1 MSEIKNCLECPKD
14 KTCSSWY
21 GGSMC
26 TEAPGRRR
34 TMNLHKC
41 LLTRNDCYK
50 AGRTIVPHG
59 VMVHST
65 GANNPKVSRYVPG
78 DSVVGRNTAGN
89 HWDQTRVY
97 HYTDGTKTVGVRDT
111 SKKLER
117 TDYGSCVH
125 AFVGR
130 FADGSVGTAQTLPW
144 TMRGWHCG
152 KGSRGSGNDTHI
164 SFEICEDGLTDAS
177 YFKAVYR
184 EAVELTAMLCKEYDL
199 DPLADGVVICHAE
212 GHKRGVASN
221 HADVLH
227 WFPKHGKTREDFRAD
242 VAREMKGESDLT
254 EKEVRAI
261 VRDEYV
267 KIESER
273 VEQPVSAWAAA
284 LLEEAKAKGITDGSR
299 PQSYAT
305 RQEVALMVNAV
316 K

>member
-21 GGSMC
+21 GSSMC
-26 TEAPGRRR
+26 TEAPGRGR

-50 AGRTIVPHG
+50 AGRTIRPMG

-65 GANNPKVSRYVPG
+65 AGNNPWLKRYVGPDDG
-78 DSVVGRNTAGN
+78 LLGVNKNNN
-89 HWDQTRVY
+89 HWNMP
-97 HYTDGTKTVGVRDT
+97 GVGA
-111 SKKLER
+111 
-117 TDYGSCVH
+117 CVH
-125 AFVGR
+125 AFIGKL
-130 FADGSVGTAQTLPW
+130 ADGSVATYQTLPW

-152 KGSRGSGNDTHI
+152 KGSKGSGNDTHI

-177 YFKAVYR
+177 YFNAVYR

-227 WFPKHGKTREDFRAD
+227 WFPKHGKTMEDFRAD
-242 VAREMKGESDLT
+242 VAKEMKGESDLT

-261 VRDEYV
+261 VRDEYA

-273 VEQPVSAWAAA
+273 AAQPVSAWAAA
-284 LLEEAKAKGITDGSR
+284 LLEGAKAKGITDGSR

-305 RQEVALMVNAV
+305 REEVALMVNAV
-316 K
+316 N